1 MSGVPAATRALAI
14 LSLLGQQAGPIPA
27 AVLVRELGL
36 PRSTVYHLLATLVD
50 TGFVTHLPE
59 DRRYALGIAAY
70 ELGTGY
76 TRQAPLQ
83 RLARVPL
90 AELVDRTGHTAHL
103 AVQHGREVV
112 YVIEERAPG
121 RPPLVT
127 DVGVRLPAHLT
138 ASGRA
143 LLAALPAAQIRAL
156 FPDAAA
162 FVLRT
167 TIGPRSPTALRT
179 LLADARHRGWAD
191 EDGEISAGWAS
202 VAAAVRDH
210 SGHPVAS
217 VALTFPSIE
226 TLGPGRQHLA
236 DAVARTALTLTRRI
250 DGRPVVALSG
260 RAPSL
265 SARRRPRP
273 SRAAPSSAR

>member
-1 MSGVPAATRALAI
+1 V
-14 LSLLGQQAGPIPA
+14 PA

-36 PRSTVYHLLATLVD
+36 PRSTVYHLLATMAAE
-50 TGFVTHLPE
+50 GFVTHLPE

-76 TRQAPLQ
+76 SRQAPLQ

-127 DVGVRLPAHLT
+127 DVGVRLPAQLT

-143 LLAALPAAQIRAL
+143 ILAALPAAQVRAL
-156 FPDAAA
+156 FPDPGA
-162 FVLRT
+162 FLLRT
-167 TIGPRSPTALRT
+167 DRGPRSRSALQA
-179 LLADARHRGWAD
+179 LLVQVRRRGGIAV
-191 EDGEISAGWAS
+191 EDGEVSAGWAS
-202 VAAAVRDH
+202 AAAAVLDH
-210 SGHPVAS
+210 SGHPIAAVA
-217 VALTFPSIE
+217 ATFPTAE
-226 TLGPGRQHLA
+226 AGPDERERVGTL
-236 DAVARTALTLTRRI
+236 VARTAATLTRRI
-250 DGRPVVALSG
+250 GGNPDQLIRM
-260 RAPSL
+260 R
-265 SARRRPRP
+265 SA
-273 SRAAPSSAR
+273 